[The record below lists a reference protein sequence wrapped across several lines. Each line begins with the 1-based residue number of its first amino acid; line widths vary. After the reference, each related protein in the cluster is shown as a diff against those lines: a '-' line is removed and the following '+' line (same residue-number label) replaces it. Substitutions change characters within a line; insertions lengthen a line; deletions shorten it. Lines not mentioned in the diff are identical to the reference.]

1 MYICGK
7 RLLNFSLVYFN
18 VMMTM
23 DSSRGSGL
31 VALLVVIAL
40 LAFIFFGVQMGFR
53 KGNVG
58 GNESVIDIGIS
69 GMERAADVRDTV
81 NERERAIEEAL
92 E

>member
-1 MYICGK
+1 MQI
-7 RLLNFSLVYFN
+7 RNN
-18 VMMTM
+18 N
-23 DSSRGSGL
+23 RGSGL

-40 LAFIFFGVQMGFR
+40 LAFIFFGVQTGFR

-58 GNESVIDIGIS
+58 GDESVIDIGIS
-69 GMERAADVRDTV
+69 GMERAADTRDRM

>member
-1 MYICGK
+1 
-7 RLLNFSLVYFN
+7 
-18 VMMTM
+18 MMTM
-23 DSSRGSGL
+23 NDSRGSGL

-40 LAFIFFGVQMGFR
+40 LAFIFFGVRLGN
-53 KGNVG
+53 KESNVG

-69 GMERAADVRDTV
+69 GMERAADVRDSV